1 MGVYYKFF
9 KWLMLER
16 KVLLQIYLLVGLEG
30 LMYLGITLG
39 LQTIITYTTAGQ
51 FSASLILLCTLT
63 VISVF
68 FVGLFQLWQ
77 MRINETVYQKIF
89 ANISSKISNY
99 LITLTD
105 NQKQAIM
112 PKIAQFFEVVNLQK
126 SMKKIL
132 IDFSFAVISIVLG
145 LLILPAY
152 NSWFL
157 LFSIV
162 VVSMVYG
169 IITYHGK
176 NAIDSSYKTSK
187 YKYYLFNWF
196 QKNDSYSS
204 VDYNN
209 QSNIYLGSYIE
220 SRTKHYY
227 NLEFQYKGILFFKTV
242 FVATLLFVGVYLVHI
257 GELNIGQFVA
267 SEIIIFLVVNSV
279 EKIIHSL
286 DTAYDVI
293 TAITK
298 IEEII
303 PNFYVVENEK
313 VKLTAVNKVYTHQY
327 SKKIKRLG
335 YGFLIVGFVTLI
347 APWTQTIDT
356 NGKVTTLNPENRPQ
370 TINSIISG
378 RIEKW
383 YVREGQ
389 HVIKN
394 DTIAFISEIK
404 EDYLDP
410 LLVKR
415 TENQIKNKE
424 SSIESYEQKINAI
437 NTQVDAINLS
447 LKLKTQQARN
457 KLIQMRAKISSDSA
471 EMMANASNFKVA
483 EDQFKRFEELFT
495 KGIISK
501 TDLENRKVKVQE
513 TQSKKI
519 AAENKWISVKNEYVN
534 AEIELNSILQEYN
547 EKIMKVESD
556 KFSALSMMYDAEA
569 NLTKL
574 QNQVSNYSI
583 RNGYYFILAPQDGYI
598 TKTFTQGIG
607 EIIKDG
613 SPLCSIVPSQA
624 ENAVELYIKPMDLP
638 LVAVGQHLQLTFD
651 GWPAFTFS
659 GWPGASFG
667 TYSAKIIAVDKS
679 ISDNGKFRIL
689 AIKQNEKW
697 PDAIQIGS
705 GVTGFALLN
714 NVPVVYELWRKANG
728 FPPEF
733 YEASKEPAKIKK

>member
-1 MGVYYKFF
+1 MGIYYKFF

-30 LMYLGITLG
+30 VMYLGITLG
-39 LQTIITYTTAGQ
+39 LQTIITYTMAGQ
-51 FSASLILLCTLT
+51 FSASLVLLCSLT
-63 VISVF
+63 IISVF

-89 ANISSKISNY
+89 ANISSKISNH
-99 LITLTD
+99 LSTLSD
-105 NQKQAIM
+105 NQKQAIS
-112 PKIAQFFEVVNLQK
+112 PKTAQFFEVVNLQK

-132 IDFSFAVISIVLG
+132 IDFSFAAISIVFG
-145 LLILPAY
+145 LLILPLY

-162 VVSMVYG
+162 IVVMIYG
-169 IITYHGK
+169 IATYHGK
-176 NAIDSSYKTSK
+176 NSIDSSYKTSK
-187 YKYYLFNWF
+187 YKYYLFSWF
-196 QKNDSYSS
+196 QKHDSYSS
-204 VDYNN
+204 ADYNN
-209 QSNIYLGSYIE
+209 ESNKILGNYIE
-220 SRTKHYY
+220 NRTKHYY
-227 NLEFQYKGILFFKTV
+227 NLEFQYKGILLFKTL
-242 FVATLLFVGVYLVHI
+242 FVAVLLFVGAYLVHI

-267 SEIIIFLVVNSV
+267 SEIIIFLIVNSV

-303 PNFYVVENEK
+303 PNFYVVENDK
-313 VKLTAVNKVYTHQY
+313 IKLKTANTVYSHHY
-327 SKKIKRLG
+327 SKKIKVLG
-335 YGFLIVGFVTLI
+335 FAFLIIGFLTLF

-389 HVIKN
+389 HVNKN

-424 SSIESYEQKINAI
+424 NSIESYEQKINSI
-437 NTQVDAINLS
+437 NTQVDAINTS
-447 LKLKTQQARN
+447 LQLKTQQARN
-457 KLIQMRAKISSDSA
+457 KLIQVRTKISADSA
-471 EMMANASNFKVA
+471 EMIASANNYKVA

-519 AAENKWISVKNEYVN
+519 AAENKWISIKNEYIN
-534 AEIELNSILQEYN
+534 AEIELSSILQEYN
-547 EKIMKVESD
+547 EKIMKAESD

-624 ENAVELYIKPMDLP
+624 ENAVELYINPMDLP
-638 LVAVGQHLQLTFD
+638 LIAVGQQLQLTFD
-651 GWPAFTFS
+651 GWPAFTFT

-667 TYSAKIIAVDKS
+667 TYSAKIIAVDKA

-689 AIKQNEKW
+689 AVKQNDKW

-728 FPPEF
+728 FPPE
-733 YEASKEPAKIKK
+733 YYAASKEPVKIKK